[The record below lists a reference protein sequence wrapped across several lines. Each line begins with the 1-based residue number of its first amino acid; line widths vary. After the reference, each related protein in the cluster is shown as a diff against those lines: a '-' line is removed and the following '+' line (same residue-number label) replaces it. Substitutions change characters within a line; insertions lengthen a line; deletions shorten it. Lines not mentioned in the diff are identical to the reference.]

1 MQRKEPE
8 HRGEAG
14 MSLACLRNWRRV
26 SETGERKRE
35 GKVRLEEW
43 EGVRARRALSVRV
56 KSLWLI
62 LHAMESYLRVLSR
75 GLT

>member
-26 SETGERKRE
+26 SEAGERKRE

-43 EGVRARRALSVRV
+43 EGVRARRAL
-56 KSLWLI
+56 
-62 LHAMESYLRVLSR
+62 
-75 GLT
+75 